1 MMVLHV
7 TAGIAILA
15 CAVAIAVAPS
25 APADDEPGCLSRS
38 CRSDDAAQRLTR
50 PARRYPAASTRALTN
65 PADPG
70 DERAGLRPPLHRDRI

>member
-25 APADDEPGCLSRS
+25 APDLW
-38 CRSDDAAQRLTR
+38 
-50 PARRYPAASTRALTN
+50 
-65 PADPG
+65 
-70 DERAGLRPPLHRDRI
+70 RPPAVLGAGMSSGAFARFESWS